1 MSRNQSKRGLCGVLL
16 CVFAFLV
23 AVLVAV
29 AVLWYCGV
37 FGEFSLELAEDGMR
51 IEHTTAGERQAEV
64 IAALRGFVKAQ
75 KAFKRE
81 YGSYAASTEAL
92 ISVDGADANAAVSTS
107 PIMCHHG
114 YYFNVPAKY
123 GRGRLDLRRDFI
135 LVAEPAEY
143 APGTPTYAVGPKGIV
158 LQKDMGGTRV
168 TNATQINGS
177 WTRAE

>member
-1 MSRNQSKRGLCGVLL
+1 MSRNPSKRGLCGVVL
-16 CVFAFLV
+16 CVLAILL

-29 AVLWYCGV
+29 PFLWYYGV
-37 FGEFSLELAEDGMR
+37 FGEFSLVLAEDGMR
-51 IEHTTAGERQAEV
+51 VEHTTAGEQQGEV
-64 IAALRGFVKAQ
+64 IAALTGFVQAQ
-75 KAFKRE
+75 KTFKQE

-92 ISVDGADANAAVSTS
+92 IGVDGTDTNAAVSTS
-107 PIMCHHG
+107 PIMHHHG

-123 GRGRLDLRRDFI
+123 GPGRLDLRRDFI

-168 TNATQINGS
+168 TNVTQINGS